1 MKKEEFLAEL
11 AAELRDLS
19 KEDIARS
26 LEYYSE
32 MIDERVEDGMSVEDA
47 VAGLGGAETAA
58 QQILAELPRERR
70 SADGERG
77 GDAIGALAKK
87 LGTLGE
93 RIGALCDVKY
103 TESAESGADRE
114 STFPIAEPFTA
125 LAVRTDGADVRILRS
140 GDGRTRVVTD
150 CEEADAEV
158 VTVRDGVLTVL
169 LGRAA
174 QERNGVEKSFFGLK
188 LGLSDGGSVTVYL
201 ADRIWESVSVKTLS
215 GEIEAEDLSAGA
227 VTLASRSGD
236 VSARHLTVSGRL
248 SLESM
253 SGDLNAGDLTAGE
266 LSARSMSGDVD
277 VGAASVGAASFSSR
291 SGDID
296 LSGVCAQ
303 GALGAES
310 VSGDVSLHRCDGRD
324 VQLRSVSGDI
334 DGTLLTPKAEFRG
347 RSVSGDI
354 RLPQSGQG
362 IGCCAA
368 ESVSGDVSIRIAP

>member
-26 LEYYSE
+26 LEYYGE

-47 VAGLGGAETAA
+47 VAGLGGAEAAA

-70 SADGERG
+70 SADGE

-87 LGTLGE
+87 LSALGE
-93 RIGALCDVKY
+93 RFGARCDVKY
-103 TESAESGADRE
+103 VDSAENGADRE
-114 STFPIAEPFTA
+114 SALSITEPFTA
-125 LAVRTDGADVRILRS
+125 LEVRTDGADVRILRS
-140 GDGRTRVVTD
+140 GDGETRVETD
-150 CEEADAEV
+150 CEDTDAEV

-174 QERNGVEKSFFGLK
+174 LERNGVEKGFFGLHF
-188 LGLSDGGSVTVYL
+188 GFSDGDSVTVHL
-201 ADRIWESVSVKTLS
+201 ADRVWESVSVKTLS
-215 GEIEAEDLSAGA
+215 GEIEAEDLRARA
-227 VTLASRSGD
+227 VALSSKSGD
-236 VSARHLTVSGRL
+236 VTARHLTAEGQL

-253 SGDLNAGDLTAGE
+253 SGDIDADDVTAGE
-266 LSARSMSGDVD
+266 LLARSMSGDVEAD
-277 VGAASVGAASFSSR
+277 AARVGAASFSAR

-296 LSGVCAQ
+296 LSDVRAQ
-303 GALGAES
+303 EALRAES
-310 VSGDVSLHRCDGRD
+310 VSGDVSLHRCDGQN

-347 RSVSGDI
+347 RSVSGDV
-354 RLPQSGQG
+354 RLPRSGQG
-362 IGCCAA
+362 SGCCAA